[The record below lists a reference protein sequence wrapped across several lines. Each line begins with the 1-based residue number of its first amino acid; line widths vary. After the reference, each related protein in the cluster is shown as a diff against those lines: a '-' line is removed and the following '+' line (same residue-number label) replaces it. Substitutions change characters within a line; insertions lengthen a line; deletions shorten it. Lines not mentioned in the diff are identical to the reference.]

1 MEPSVGLIG
10 LGLLGSAMAS
20 RLSAAGFRVI
30 GLDPKWSEGL
40 AIDRAASPS
49 EVFERSDRVLLSLP
63 TSAIA
68 QEVLAQAEPAL
79 RSNHLVIDTTTGAP
93 DEMVAMARGLRAR
106 DADYLEANVAGSSA
120 GMREGVATL
129 FVGGSASSCARAQDI
144 LDSLTNRGV
153 HLGEVGAASRFKLVH
168 NLILGLNRAALAEGL
183 SFATAMGFD
192 REVALEALRGTAAD
206 SEAMGAKGLRMATR
220 SYVPL
225 QARLSQ
231 HLKDVGLM
239 LGQAQGCGASV
250 PLTETHRA
258 LLEVAQSRGFGAA
271 DNSAIIEAYL
281 D

>member
-120 GMREGVATL
+120 GMRRPSPRRQPDRARSPHATSL
-129 FVGGSASSCARAQDI
+129 ARSQQHSDSKHGGTVSGSPPRR
-144 LDSLTNRGV
+144 L
-153 HLGEVGAASRFKLVH
+153 
-168 NLILGLNRAALAEGL
+168 RAA
-183 SFATAMGFD
+183 
-192 REVALEALRGTAAD
+192 RRIN
-206 SEAMGAKGLRMATR
+206 
-220 SYVPL
+220 
-225 QARLSQ
+225 
-231 HLKDVGLM
+231 
-239 LGQAQGCGASV
+239 
-250 PLTETHRA
+250 
-258 LLEVAQSRGFGAA
+258 SRP
-271 DNSAIIEAYL
+271 NIPVTWRVESMKSCCL
-281 D
+281 H